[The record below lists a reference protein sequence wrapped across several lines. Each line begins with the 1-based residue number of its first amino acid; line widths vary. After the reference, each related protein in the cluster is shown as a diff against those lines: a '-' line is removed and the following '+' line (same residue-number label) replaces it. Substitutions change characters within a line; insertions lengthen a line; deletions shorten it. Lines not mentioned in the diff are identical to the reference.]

1 MTEIIFKM
9 PCRNKAHIVRTVKNA
24 LESFKIKEKVKSL
37 ILERNN
43 KLGNDVNVDYSNL
56 KSGKV
61 IISFGRKIRI
71 TRRLMFHE
79 LGHVWDAIKNGLD
92 FSKEKFS
99 KKQQIIGGVIVNL
112 SLDGRLEK
120 NGLPHISKTER
131 YKFFTHANK
140 KFNLGFA
147 KNDFAKLW
155 GAKLKK
161 KEVKSYLKNIKL
173 LQKALH

>member
-9 PCRNKAHIVRTVKNA
+9 PCRNKAHIVMAVKSA
-24 LESFKIKEKVKSL
+24 LESFKIKEKVKTL
-37 ILERNN
+37 ILERGN

-61 IISFGRKIRI
+61 IISFGKGRKI
-71 TRRLMFHE
+71 TRKIIFHE
-79 LGHVWDAIKNGLD
+79 LGHVWDAVRNGLD
-92 FSKEKFS
+92 FSKEKLS
-99 KKQQIIGGVIVNL
+99 KRQQIIGGIIVNL

-120 NGLPHISKTER
+120 KGLPHISKSER

-140 KFNLGFA
+140 KFNLGFS

-155 GAKLKK
+155 GTKLKK
-161 KEVKSYLKNIKL
+161 KEVIKSIRNK
-173 LQKALH
+173 

>member
-9 PCRNKAHIVRTVKNA
+9 LCRNKAHIVRTVKSA
-24 LESFKIKEKVKSL
+24 LESFKIKEK
-37 ILERNN
+37 IRIIMLERDN
-43 KLGNDVNVDYSNL
+43 KLGNDVNVDYSDL

-79 LGHVWDAIKNGLD
+79 LGHVWDAIENGLD
-92 FSKEKFS
+92 FSKEKLS
-99 KKQQIIGGVIVNL
+99 KRQQIIGGVIVNL

-120 NGLPHISKTER
+120 KGLSHVSKAER

-140 KFNLGFA
+140 EFNLGFA
-147 KNDFAKLW
+147 KEDFQKLW
-155 GAKLKK
+155 GVKLKK
-161 KEVKSYLKNIKL
+161 KEVKSYLKKY
-173 LQKALH
+173 